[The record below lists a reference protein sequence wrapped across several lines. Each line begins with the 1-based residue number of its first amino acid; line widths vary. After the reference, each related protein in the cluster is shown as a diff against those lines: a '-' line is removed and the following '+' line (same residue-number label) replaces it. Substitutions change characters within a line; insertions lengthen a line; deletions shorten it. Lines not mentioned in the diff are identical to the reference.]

1 MLKDFLKVSKIKDL
15 GQVREFAARS
25 SSIKPQIIKTV
36 SGIIEDIRLSGQQAL
51 FKYCSKYDGIK
62 AKKLEDIKVCKE
74 EFEKASDSIPLKYP
88 GLVDAIKTAVKNLE
102 LYHSFQIKNE
112 PKTWYFKTGKEN
124 KKILGQIVR
133 PLERAGLYIPGGRF
147 LYPSSIL
154 MSAVPAKIA
163 GVKDIA
169 VCTPPG
175 RDGQISGLLLYIF
188 SMLGIYEVYKIG
200 GAQAIAVLAYGTE
213 DIKKVDKIAGP
224 GNIYV
229 TAAKKLVY
237 GSVGIDSLAG
247 PSEVMVIAD
256 KSANPAY
263 IASDLI
269 SQAEHDPQS
278 SCLLLSTDE
287 GIAENTIKE
296 ICRQVDFISENYKD
310 RFDRETVVKTLKKR
324 CRIFFSQS
332 MGLCIDAC
340 NLFAPEH
347 LELMVNDYESIL
359 QQIKNAGAI
368 FIGNYSPVAAGD
380 YLCGTNHVIPTAQN
394 ARFSSPLGVY
404 DFMKKSSVAN
414 YDRQSLESEAGHIS
428 VFSDFEN
435 LVAHKNSIE
444 IRFKT

>member
-1 MLKDFLKVSKIKDL
+1 MLQDFLKVNKINDAS
-15 GQVREFAARS
+15 QVSGLAARMS
-25 SSIKPQIIKTV
+25 CLPPQIIKTV
-36 SGIIEDIRLSGQQAL
+36 SAIIEDIRLSGQQAL
-51 FKYCSKYDGIK
+51 FKYCSKYDGVK
-62 AKKLEDIKVCKE
+62 VQKLEDIKVCEKDFE
-74 EFEKASDSIPLKYP
+74 EASKNIPLKYP
-88 GLVDAIKTAVKNLE
+88 GLVDAIKTALKNLE
-102 LYHSFQIKNE
+102 FYHRSQINNE
-112 PKTWYFKTGKEN
+112 PKTWYVKTGEKN
-124 KKILGQIVR
+124 NKILGQIVR
-133 PLERAGLYIPGGRF
+133 PLDRVGLYIPGGRF

-175 RDGQISGLLLYIF
+175 LHGQINGLLLYIF
-188 SMLGIYEVYKIG
+188 SMLGIFEVYKIG
-200 GAQAIAVLAYGTE
+200 GAQAIAALAYGTE
-213 DIKKVDKIAGP
+213 DIKRVDKIAGP

-237 GSVGIDSLAG
+237 GNVGIDSLAG
-247 PSEVMVIAD
+247 PSEVLIIAD

-263 IASDLI
+263 IAADLL

-278 SCLLLSTDE
+278 SCILLSTDE

-296 ICRQVDFISENYKD
+296 ICRQVDYISENYKE
-310 RFDRETVVKTLKKR
+310 RFDRDTVIETLKMH
-324 CRIFFSQS
+324 CRIFYSAS
-332 MGLCIDAC
+332 MNLCIEAC

-347 LELMVNDYESIL
+347 LELMVSNYESIL
-359 QQIKNAGAI
+359 PQIKNAGAI
-368 FIGNYSPVAAGD
+368 FIGDFSPVAAGD
-380 YLCGTNHVIPTAQN
+380 YLCGTNHVIPTGQN

-404 DFMKKSSVAN
+404 DFIKKSSVAN

-444 IRFKT
+444 IRFKK